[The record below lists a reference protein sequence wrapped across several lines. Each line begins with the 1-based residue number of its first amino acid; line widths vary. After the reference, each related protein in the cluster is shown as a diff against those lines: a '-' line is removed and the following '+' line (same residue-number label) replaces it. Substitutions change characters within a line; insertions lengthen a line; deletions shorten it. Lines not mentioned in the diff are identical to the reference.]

1 MIYQKSSA
9 DLITKVTKKHSS
21 SFDQEHLEN
30 TDSQATS
37 PPPPP
42 LPLLFPLRSWVDL
55 HRVCFCL
62 QPTLFILNFGQ
73 FLVPGTFHLRR
84 CSLASRLVIRF
95 KSLKIILT
103 GKANVRARR
112 HAHCSFSLTLTGCS
126 KGSTNI
132 WSTFSCGS
140 DRYAVTQQLVDNPFP
155 STDIRHSPTPSSSV
169 ARQSSNHAM
178 KHAWPFPLGGALV
191 VKLPKGS

>member
-42 LPLLFPLRSWVDL
+42 PPPLFPLRSWVDL

-84 CSLASRLVIRF
+84 CSLSSRLVIRF
-95 KSLKIILT
+95 KSPQNHLDRKSQRPPPQGCTLPVLT
-103 GKANVRARR
+103 DTDWLFQGIDE
-112 HAHCSFSLTLTGCS
+112 HLEYLQLWI
-126 KGSTNI
+126 GSMH
-132 WSTFSCGS
+132 
-140 DRYAVTQQLVDNPFP
+140 
-155 STDIRHSPTPSSSV
+155 RHSTT
-169 ARQSSNHAM
+169 RR
-178 KHAWPFPLGGALV
+178 
-191 VKLPKGS
+191 